1 MKKQITY
8 SILALVVLFGGLF
21 GVYKLI
27 GSNSVDADTAK
38 KLVERIPSRTMWNK
52 NAPHTLTVFSDFE
65 CPACKAFDD
74 YLQTFEATNSPQLP
88 ITKKTALVFR
98 YFPLYQIHQYAY
110 SLAYAAEAAARQGK
124 FAEIT
129 KRFFADQTKFETMTD
144 IKPYLVTVAKD
155 LSLNAAQFQK
165 DMDDPKIQQV
175 VQDELQLGESA
186 GVNATPT
193 FFLDGQKLENLA
205 PLDLLNALKKL

>member
-8 SILALVVLFGGLF
+8 SLLALIVLFGGLF

-27 GSNSVDADTAK
+27 GSSSVDADTAK

-52 NAPHTLTVFSDFE
+52 NAPHTLAVFSDFQ

-110 SLAYAAEAAARQGK
+110 PLAYAAEAAARQGK

-155 LSLNAAQFQK
+155 LSLDTTQFQK

-175 VQDELQLGESA
+175 IQDELQLGENA

>member
-8 SILALVVLFGGLF
+8 SLLALAVLFGGLF